1 MKKLSLFL
9 FTIFFFIFSSKNAFS
24 NDKIFFLDLE
34 YLINNYNVGKI
45 TLSKINKKNE
55 ENLLNLKNKEKELRT
70 IENDINTKK
79 NVIDENQLND
89 EIQSFKVK
97 AKIYNDEK
105 KKIVNNFN
113 KYKKD
118 ELNKLFE
125 IINPI
130 IQKFMEENSIEILI
144 DSKYVFMGKT
154 SSDITK
160 SLLEEINKNN

>member
-1 MKKLSLFL
+1 MM
-9 FTIFFFIFSSKNAFS
+9 
-24 NDKIFFLDLE
+24 
-34 YLINNYNVGKI
+34 
-45 TLSKINKKNE
+45 
-55 ENLLNLKNKEKELRT
+55 
-70 IENDINTKK
+70 
-79 NVIDENQLND
+79 
-89 EIQSFKVK
+89 
-97 AKIYNDEK
+97 

-160 SLLEEINKNN
+160 SILEEINKNN